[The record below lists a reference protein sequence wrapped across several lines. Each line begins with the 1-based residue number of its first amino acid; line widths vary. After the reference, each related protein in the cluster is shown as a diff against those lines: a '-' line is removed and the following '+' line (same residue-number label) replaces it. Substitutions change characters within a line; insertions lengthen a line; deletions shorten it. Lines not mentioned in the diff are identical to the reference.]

1 MAGLRVRKVP
11 LKRSSTNMKFRM
23 LLIVALIMGFINSC
37 HVGRYVIYNFA
48 NITDY
53 KKFQNRTIETNP
65 EDVYEFSKLIDEQ
78 VMLTEYT
85 SNRYSNSTE
94 LAEYLAES
102 KTVAFM
108 VIHNDTIKYEWY
120 ADKWSN
126 EDLVT
131 SFSMSKSVI
140 SALIGIA
147 IEEGHIKSLDDP
159 ITDYIKIFKNEGF
172 DQITVQHLLDMRT
185 GIDYVESYYNPFG
198 NVAIGYYGRN
208 LDRHTSKLKI
218 KGPPGEEFE
227 YISIA
232 TQLLGNILEAATG
245 QTVSDYMQE
254 KIWSKI
260 GTEFDASWS
269 MDRKKGREK
278 SFCCIN
284 AHAED
289 FAKFARLYLNMGQW
303 EGQQIVPENWV
314 KQSVQIQEDTED
326 NFYQNQWWL
335 FGPSD
340 PNQPELVTYAA
351 QGHLG
356 QVMAIDPTKNLII
369 LRFGKQWGTTN
380 WLGFFKS
387 LAKGF

>member
-1 MAGLRVRKVP
+1 MPDLQFFAIRKQY
-11 LKRSSTNMKFRM
+11 
-23 LLIVALIMGFINSC
+23 LLIFGAFMLSLNSC
-37 HVGRYVIYNFA
+37 HIGRYFIYNFA

-53 KKFQNRTIETNP
+53 KKFQERTISTDPENVYNFSRDIDARMMVNP
-65 EDVYEFSKLIDEQ
+65 
-78 VMLTEYT
+78 YT
-85 SNRYSNSTE
+85 ANRYKNVEE
-94 LAEYLAES
+94 LESYLEDS
-102 KTVAFM
+102 KSVALL

-120 ADKWSN
+120 ANKWSN
-126 EDLVT
+126 DELVT

-140 SALIGIA
+140 SAMIGVA
-147 IEEGHIKSLDDP
+147 LDEGHIKSLDDP
-159 ITDYIKIFKNEGF
+159 ITDYIKTFKHEGF
-172 DQITVQHLLDMRT
+172 DEITIQHLLDMRT
-185 GIDYVESYYNPFG
+185 GIDYNESYYNPFG

-208 LDRHTSKLKI
+208 LDRHISNLKI

-232 TQLLGNILEAATG
+232 TQLLGNIIEEATG
-245 QTVSDYMQE
+245 QTVSTYMQE

-289 FAKFARLYLNMGQW
+289 FAKFARLYLNMGNW
-303 EGQQIVPENWV
+303 EGEQIIPEDWV
-314 KQSVQIQEDTED
+314 KQSIQIHKDTED

-340 PNQPELVTYAA
+340 PTQPELVTYAA

-369 LRFGKQWGTTN
+369 IRFGKQWGKTN
-380 WLGFFKS
+380 WLGYFKS
-387 LAKGF
+387 LAKSF

>member
-1 MAGLRVRKVP
+1 
-11 LKRSSTNMKFRM
+11 MKKLPHIF
-23 LLIVALIMGFINSC
+23 LFVALFLLSGC
-37 HVGRYVIYNFA
+37 HVGRFFIYNFA

-53 KKFQNRTIETNP
+53 KKFPERTIRTNPTDVFEFERQLNPSILLTEHTQNRFESVEELESIL
-65 EDVYEFSKLIDEQ
+65 EDSK
-78 VMLTEYT
+78 
-85 SNRYSNSTE
+85 S
-94 LAEYLAES
+94 
-102 KTVAFM
+102 VAFM

-126 EDLVT
+126 AELVT

-140 SALIGIA
+140 SALIGVA
-147 IEEGHIKSLDDP
+147 LHEGHIKSLDEP
-159 ITDYIKIFKNEGF
+159 ITNYIQLFKNEGF
-172 DQITVQHLLDMRT
+172 DKITIQHLLDMRT
-185 GIDYVESYYNPFG
+185 GIDYNESYYNPFG
-198 NVAIGYYGRN
+198 NVAAGYYGRN
-208 LDRHTSKLKI
+208 LDRHISNLKI

-232 TQLLGNILEAATG
+232 TQLLGNIIEEATG
-245 QTVSDYMQE
+245 QSVSSYMQE
-254 KIWSKI
+254 QIWPKI

-289 FAKFARLYLNMGQW
+289 FAKFARLYLNLGKW
-303 EGQQIVPENWV
+303 EDEQVIPENWV
-314 KQSVQIQEDTED
+314 KQSVQIQTDTED

-340 PNQPELVTYAA
+340 RNQPELVTYAA

-356 QVMAIDPTKNLII
+356 QVMAVDPTKNLIVI
-369 LRFGKQWGTTN
+369 RFGKSWGRTN
-380 WLGFFKS
+380 WLSLIKS
-387 LAKGF
+387 IGKGF

>member
-1 MAGLRVRKVP
+1 MH
-11 LKRSSTNMKFRM
+11 LKKKYSIFLISS
-23 LLIVALIMGFINSC
+23 LLILFNGC
-37 HVGRYVIYNFA
+37 HIGRYFIYNFA

-53 KKFQNRTIETNP
+53 KKFQERTISTNP
-65 EDVYEFSKLIDEQ
+65 ENTYNFSRAIDARS
-78 VMLTEYT
+78 MITPHT
-85 SNRYSNSTE
+85 ANRYESVEE
-94 LAEYLAES
+94 LETFLEDS
-102 KTVAFM
+102 KSVAFM
-108 VIHNDTIKYEWY
+108 VIHNDTIKYEWF

-126 EDLVT
+126 DDLVT

-147 IEEGHIKSLDDP
+147 LNEGYIKNLDDP

-172 DQITVQHLLDMRT
+172 DKITVQHLLDMRT
-185 GIDYVESYYNPFG
+185 GIDYNESYYNPFG

-208 LDRHTSKLKI
+208 LDRHISNLKI

-232 TQLLGNILEAATG
+232 TQLLGNIIEEATG
-245 QTVSDYMQE
+245 QSVSSYMQE

-289 FAKFARLYLNMGQW
+289 FAKFARLYLHLGKW
-303 EGQQIVPENWV
+303 EGEQIIPEDWI
-314 KQSVQIQEDTED
+314 KQSIQIQKDTED

-340 PNQPELVTYAA
+340 PKQPELVTYAA

-369 LRFGKQWGTTN
+369 IRFGKQWGKTN
-380 WLGFFKS
+380 WLSFFKS
-387 LAKGF
+387 LAKSF